1 MSQNL
6 RRCKKINSR
15 LKLERKVCF
24 DKTPSVSYYYAFL
37 LYPQRNVPK
46 HLTYTLLFPF
56 HWLIDGCRV
65 SLCNPGCP
73 WTHCHHFASSSPGL
87 RLRTCTTQSKWQ
99 FSLFSKSLWM
109 CEHFCVWVWWMCTC
123 MYRSCVHRQRPD
135 SIWPSSVTVCII
147 SLVTNLTVGWQL

>member
-15 LKLERKVCF
+15 LKLGRKVRF
-24 DKTPSVSYYYAFL
+24 DKTPYYYAFL

-99 FSLFSKSLWM
+99 FFFYFLSF
-109 CEHFCVWVWWMCTC
+109 CECASISVYECGE
-123 MYRSCVHRQRPD
+123 CVHVCTGPMYTGRDQIA
-135 SIWPSSVTVCII
+135 SGPSL
-147 SLVTNLTVGWQL
+147 SLSAPFH